1 MNWRISDLLSADC
14 GYMYGE
20 NWNLQDQDIQ
30 KAMPAI
36 RLAVN
41 DVETIRRDGKGPT
54 GELVLF
60 PHLPYILSEDLLMDE
75 KERQQLAKLEAS
87 ATSIDVVVSIGI
99 GGSYLGNK
107 ALFDAFCGPYWN
119 MGLASERQLPQVFFA
134 GQNADPESLSALI
147 RYLEGKAKTT
157 EKQLNIV
164 LLVISKSGSTI
175 EPMSAFYALYPRLSA
190 ICHVEVITIT
200 DKQHGLLLSQSQE
213 KHWMHFS
220 VPEGI
225 GGRFSVLSQV
235 GIVFCALCGID
246 YQEMIQGAKECDQA
260 CQGKD
265 WKENPALALAL
276 FRYLATV
283 SRGVTAEVV
292 MPYGDRLNSFGRWY
306 AQLMAES
313 LGKAKNRQGE
323 TIHYGR
329 TLVPSLGTTDMHSMT
344 QEHQEGPNNKL
355 IQFITVQNMDTS
367 MPVHCQEGNIT
378 GTVDI
383 GRIMKTAQRANAEA
397 LASEQRMSCHIAL
410 PAVTPRTMGGLFYFF
425 MLTVAYEGGL
435 AGINAFDQ
443 PGVETYKKIMHS
455 YLKGYMSGK

>member
-30 KAMPAI
+30 KAMQAI
-36 RLAVN
+36 RQAVN

-246 YQEMIQGAKECDQA
+246 YQEMIQGAKE
-260 CQGKD
+260 
-265 WKENPALALAL
+265 
-276 FRYLATV
+276 
-283 SRGVTAEVV
+283 
-292 MPYGDRLNSFGRWY
+292 
-306 AQLMAES
+306 
-313 LGKAKNRQGE
+313 
-323 TIHYGR
+323 
-329 TLVPSLGTTDMHSMT
+329 
-344 QEHQEGPNNKL
+344 
-355 IQFITVQNMDTS
+355 
-367 MPVHCQEGNIT
+367 
-378 GTVDI
+378 
-383 GRIMKTAQRANAEA
+383 
-397 LASEQRMSCHIAL
+397 
-410 PAVTPRTMGGLFYFF
+410 
-425 MLTVAYEGGL
+425 
-435 AGINAFDQ
+435 
-443 PGVETYKKIMHS
+443 
-455 YLKGYMSGK
+455 

>member
-14 GYMYGE
+14 GYMYGK
-20 NWNLQDQDIQ
+20 NWNLQDRDIQ
-30 KAMPAI
+30 KAMPSI
-36 RLAVN
+36 RQAVN

-147 RYLEGKAKTT
+147 RYLEEKAKATA
-157 EKQLNIV
+157 KQLNIV

-220 VPEGI
+220 VPEGV

-246 YQEMIQGAKECDQA
+246 YQEMIQGAKECDLA

-313 LGKAKNRQGE
+313 LGKAKNRQGGNDSLRP
-323 TIHYGR
+323 HAGAFFGNYGYAFHD
-329 TLVPSLGTTDMHSMT
+329 SGTS
-344 QEHQEGPNNKL
+344 
-355 IQFITVQNMDTS
+355 
-367 MPVHCQEGNIT
+367 
-378 GTVDI
+378 
-383 GRIMKTAQRANAEA
+383 GR
-397 LASEQRMSCHIAL
+397 
-410 PAVTPRTMGGLFYFF
+410 
-425 MLTVAYEGGL
+425 
-435 AGINAFDQ
+435 
-443 PGVETYKKIMHS
+443 
-455 YLKGYMSGK
+455 

>member
-1 MNWRISDLLSADC
+1 
-14 GYMYGE
+14 
-20 NWNLQDQDIQ
+20 
-30 KAMPAI
+30 
-36 RLAVN
+36 
-41 DVETIRRDGKGPT
+41 
-54 GELVLF
+54 
-60 PHLPYILSEDLLMDE
+60 
-75 KERQQLAKLEAS
+75 
-87 ATSIDVVVSIGI
+87 
-99 GGSYLGNK
+99 
-107 ALFDAFCGPYWN
+107 
-119 MGLASERQLPQVFFA
+119 
-134 GQNADPESLSALI
+134 
-147 RYLEGKAKTT
+147 
-157 EKQLNIV
+157 
-164 LLVISKSGSTI
+164 
-175 EPMSAFYALYPRLSA
+175 
-190 ICHVEVITIT
+190 
-200 DKQHGLLLSQSQE
+200 
-213 KHWMHFS
+213 MHFS

-313 LGKAKNRQGE
+313 LGKAKNRQGK

-367 MPVHCQEGNIT
+367 MPVHCQEGNVT